1 MERCLICHR
10 PLKDEISIKRKIGPK
25 CYERM
30 QLVTKQQKAK
40 RKARTAALKL
50 KDRQLKGQI
59 NMFEEDKNGYRKTK
73 NNS

>member
-25 CYERM
+25 CYERL

-40 RKARTAALKL
+40 KKARLALKA
-50 KDRQLKGQI
+50 KQVKGQI
-59 NMFEEDKNGYRKTK
+59 NMFEEDKK
-73 NNS
+73 